1 MVGPVTKLKAFPK
14 LASSIDRSN
23 IAGSYG
29 TRTRQRKW
37 KSRRRRSEEREVKKM
52 K

>member
-1 MVGPVTKLKAFPK
+1 L
-14 LASSIDRSN
+14 SN

-29 TRTRQRKW
+29 TGRRRGEMEIL
-37 KSRRRRSEEREVKKM
+37 RRRRSEEREVKKM